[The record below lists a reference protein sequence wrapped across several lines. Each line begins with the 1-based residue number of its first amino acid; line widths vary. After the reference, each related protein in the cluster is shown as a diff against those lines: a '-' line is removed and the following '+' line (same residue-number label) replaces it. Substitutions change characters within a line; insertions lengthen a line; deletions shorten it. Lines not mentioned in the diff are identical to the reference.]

1 MLEISLPDWFFWLN
15 FKEKWLTTRWAA
27 YNKNNNEKACQAE
40 HLKFSEQWMQTGV
53 QSGCHNDTRV
63 LKHPVWRGSYGIILC
78 SKSCYFSDVKT
89 PLFPFILLLPKS
101 DLNMAT
107 QSVFFGAFYMLP
119 LCLELFPFQCPPWSG
134 WVLLVLKPQ
143 VGWTCPPPRNLPWL
157 SCSGWGAYFKRNLCF
172 LLIQHLL
179 LCTGTACVFAGL
191 LPDRAHAGYYCVYP
205 QCVGPVHNRCPVY
218 I

>member
-63 LKHPVWRGSYGIILC
+63 LKHPVWRGSCGIISC

-107 QSVFFGAFYMLP
+107 QSVFFGAFLHAPSLFGTISISMSP
-119 LCLELFPFQCPPWSG
+119 LVWLSPTCAQASG
-134 WVLLVLKPQ
+134 WMDMSSSRKSSL
-143 VGWTCPPPRNLPWL
+143 T
-157 SCSGWGAYFKRNLCF
+157 F
-172 LLIQHLL
+172 
-179 LCTGTACVFAGL
+179 VFWVRGL
-191 LPDRAHAGYYCVYP
+191 F
-205 QCVGPVHNRCPVY
+205 
-218 I
+218 